1 MTATGLS
8 APFFRAGTARRSPTT
23 TTVSASRTAARRAP
37 RHRPAAFQALAAH
50 GPSYTVTATAYS
62 AVPGQT
68 DDEPFVTADNSTIP
82 ANYTSNIRWLA
93 LSHDLLKRWDG
104 PFAYGDTV
112 RVAGISPALDGVYTI
127 HDTMNR
133 RHRHCLDVLA
143 RPREHYDVFQP
154 GVKIRQVSL
163 APHRSPGRA
172 SHLMA
177 AR

>member
-1 MTATGLS
+1 MV
-8 APFFRAGTARRSPTT
+8 PARRGPAAAPIST
-23 TTVSASRTAARRAP
+23 SRTAVRPARRTHP
-37 RHRPAAFQALAAH
+37 TGFQALAAH
-50 GPSYTVTATAYS
+50 GPVYKVTATAYS

-68 DDEPFVTADNSTIP
+68 DNEPFVTADNSTIP
-82 ANYTSNIRWLA
+82 TGYTSNIRWLA

-112 RVAGISPALDGVYTI
+112 RVTGISPTLDGVYTI

-133 RHRHCLDVLA
+133 RHHHCLDVLA
-143 RPREHYDVFQP
+143 HPREHYDVFQP

-163 APHRSPGRA
+163 APHRSPSRA
-172 SHLMA
+172 SHPIA